1 MGLKIFNNTDI
12 SNLYSS
18 ISKIDKGTSIDYAV
32 NIFPK
37 IKRGF
42 LFLNLQE
49 YYRQIE
55 NRQNKG

>member
-42 LFLNLQE
+42 FIFKFARVLSSN
-49 YYRQIE
+49 
-55 NRQNKG
+55 